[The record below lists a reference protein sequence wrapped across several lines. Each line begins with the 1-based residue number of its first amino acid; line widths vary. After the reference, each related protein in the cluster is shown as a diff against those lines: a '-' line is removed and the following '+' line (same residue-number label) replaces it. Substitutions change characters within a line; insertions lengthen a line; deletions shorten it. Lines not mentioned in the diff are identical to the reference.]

1 MRILVL
7 GAGAVGG
14 YFGGRLIEK
23 GEDVTFLVRE
33 RRQKQLS
40 EHGLVINS
48 LHGNLQLKP
57 KTIVGGDP
65 IEPYD
70 IILFA
75 TKAYHLKSGIEA
87 IKPYVGDKTSIIP
100 LLNGYNHF
108 DVLKEAFGAEKIV
121 GGLCFIEATLNE
133 RGDIVQTSQA
143 HQLFF
148 GELTGGTSTRVA
160 AINEV
165 LSNTKAVFELR
176 DFIFQDIWHKY
187 LFITTLSGITTL
199 MRSAIGPI
207 RKITNGENLIEQL
220 LNETAS
226 IMRASGVPIATNI
239 EAMQME
245 IIKKQAETM
254 KSSMLRDIEK
264 SYPIEADHIQGYLLQ
279 LAEKHSVHAPLL
291 TLVYHNLKVY
301 ESNLGCLAP

>member
-1 MRILVL
+1 LKILVL

-33 RRQKQLS
+33 RRQKQLL

-48 LHGNLQLKP
+48 IHGNLQLRP
-57 KTIVGGDP
+57 KTIVTGDVTD
-65 IEPYD
+65 PYD
-70 IILFA
+70 IILLA
-75 TKAYHLKSGIEA
+75 TKAYHLKSAIDA
-87 IKPYVGDKTSIIP
+87 IKPYVGDTTSIIP

-108 DVLKEAFGAEKIV
+108 DVLKEEFGSEKII

-133 RGDIVQTSQA
+133 RGDVLQTSQT
-143 HQLFF
+143 HQLLF
-148 GELTGGTSTRVA
+148 GELAGGTSARVA

-165 LSNTKAVFELR
+165 FSNTKAVFELR
-176 DFIFQDIWHKY
+176 DTIFQDIWHKY

-207 RKITNGENLIEQL
+207 RKVANGENLIEQL
-220 LNETAS
+220 SNETAT
-226 IMRASGVPIATNI
+226 IMRAAGAPIADNI
-239 EAMQME
+239 VALQME
-245 IIKKQAETM
+245 VMKKQANTM

-264 SYPIEADHIQGYLLQ
+264 CSPIEADHIQGHLLQ
-279 LAEKHSVHAPLL
+279 LAEKHKIHAPLL
-291 TLVYHNLKVY
+291 TIVYHNLKVY
-301 ESNLGCLAP
+301 ELNLGCLAP